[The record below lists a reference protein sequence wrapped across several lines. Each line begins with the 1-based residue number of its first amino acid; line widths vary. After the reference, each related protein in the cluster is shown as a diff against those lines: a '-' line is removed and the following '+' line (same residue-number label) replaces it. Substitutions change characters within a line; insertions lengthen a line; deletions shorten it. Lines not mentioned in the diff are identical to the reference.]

1 MAIFYQCIGTINHF
15 PENKLLPHTL
25 ICALVIGLRG
35 WHGRPLF
42 NVPSTWHLRDF
53 VNAVDVDTSHQRQAD
68 RPLAGHELSED
79 DDTHEAIAK

>member
-1 MAIFYQCIGTINHF
+1 MG
-15 PENKLLPHTL
+15 
-25 ICALVIGLRG
+25 
-35 WHGRPLF
+35 
-42 NVPSTWHLRDF
+42 NVSMHLRDF